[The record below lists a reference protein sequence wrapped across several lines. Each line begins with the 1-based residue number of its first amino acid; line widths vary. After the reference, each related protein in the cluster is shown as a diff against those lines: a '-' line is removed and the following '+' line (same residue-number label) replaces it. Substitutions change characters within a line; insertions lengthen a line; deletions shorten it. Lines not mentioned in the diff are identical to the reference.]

1 MKGIIRDELGA
12 PKIVD
17 RGSCQ
22 AELDA
27 LRETRGEM
35 IFNTTH
41 SVHPDVGRRREWPKA
56 SADRWLSLAAAPIFA
71 IMALLAAIQDVGMPG
86 MLCSATHDAWPLTG
100 MVPMYLLMSAFHSA
114 PWLRLIA
121 QGAVRNGLTMRS
133 RLSSTIPCC
142 ISSDQS
148 VSQSASSAEA
158 AIIAS

>member
-27 LRETRGEM
+27 LRERRGEM

-71 IMALLAAIQDVGMPG
+71 IMALLAAIQDVGTPG
-86 MLCSATHDAWPLTG
+86 MLCSAAHDAWPLTG

-121 QGAVRNGLTMRS
+121 QRAVRNGLTMRS